1 MLVKEKIENCPDLT
15 SSEKVVADFIL
26 GLGLEVNDLSTSEI
40 AKNTFT
46 SPATAVR
53 LAKKIGFSGWNELK
67 DSLFSETKYLDS
79 HFSEVDANI
88 PFNENDSFMTI
99 ANKVGAL
106 EIETIHDTIALLDY
120 KVLHEAAHL
129 LNKAQM
135 IYIFGTSVSL
145 MLAEQFKYKMIR
157 IGRKVTVSLIHSEQ
171 TYETE
176 QVSTDDCAIILS
188 YSGEDKFLKEIVN
201 HLKEKE
207 VNMISVTNIGSNT
220 IAKTSN
226 VNLFCSTREKLNY
239 KIGAYSSVGSM
250 DFIMDVFYSC
260 IFSIDYKK
268 NLKKRLELAKK
279 YEIHRTSDT
288 KQLIDETNNISK
300 QE

>member
-15 SSEKVVADFIL
+15 SSEKIVAEFIL
-26 GLGLEVNDLSTSEI
+26 SLGLEVNDLSTAEI

-53 LAKKIGFSGWNELK
+53 LAKKIGFSGWNDLK
-67 DSLFSETKYLDS
+67 ESLFSETKYLDS

-88 PFNENDSFMTI
+88 PFKANDSFMTI
-99 ANKVGAL
+99 ANKIGAL

-129 LNKAQM
+129 LNKAQA

-157 IGRKVTVSLIHSEQ
+157 FGRKVTVSLIHSEQ

-176 QVSTDDCAIILS
+176 QVGANDCAIILS
-188 YSGEDKFLKEIVN
+188 YSGEDKFLREIVT
-201 HLKEKE
+201 HLKEKN
-207 VNMISVTNIGSNT
+207 VTIISVTNIGSNT
-220 IAKTSN
+220 IAKTAN
-226 VNLFCSTREKLNY
+226 VNLYCSTREKLNH

-250 DFIMDVFYSC
+250 DFILDVLYSC
-260 IFSIDYKK
+260 IFSIDYNK
-268 NLKKRLELAKK
+268 NLNKRLELAKK

-288 KQLIDETNNISK
+288 KQLIDEANDSDNQK
-300 QE
+300 